1 MLKRTVSKRK
11 RNLVRWLPSPNTS
24 TSSNSCGVLGADAQR
39 GARKRCQKL
48 AVPTDRRMPEAAAAA
63 ALFAALPRA
72 AGLVGGLGAPGA
84 QLCILAADAHF
95 SACALCGSPGQ
106 SCAHGLHGTAP
117 AHTGSPLPTNCPGN
131 MSRVEA
137 AAATRDYAL
146 KPRLEYRTVA
156 GVNGPLVILEVRRR
170 PCAQHT
176 GSARVRRA
184 SCVFGH
190 SGCPP

>member
-1 MLKRTVSKRK
+1 MR
-11 RNLVRWLPSPNTS
+11 
-24 TSSNSCGVLGADAQR
+24 GARRRRRAR

-48 AVPTDRRMPEAAAAA
+48 AVPTDRRMPDAAAAA

-72 AGLVGGLGAPGA
+72 AGLVRGLGAPGA

-106 SCAHGLHGTAP
+106 SCPHGLYGAAP
-117 AHTGSPLPTNCPGN
+117 AHAGSPLPTNCPGN